1 MVGSGGPRPS
11 VPSLSSSSLPAAGL
25 GWTSSIKF
33 HLIFGARL
41 YISGF
46 GQIEE
51 KCKVITCRSS
61 FNHTASLL
69 SERRGKMSEIKEAKM
84 MSPDHCVAANTHVVE
99 IRKFYIL
106 VASKFQN
113 FYTVCCIQSEVAQR
127 ALEEG
132 DL

>member
-1 MVGSGGPRPS
+1 MVGSGGLRPS
-11 VPSLSSSSLPAAGL
+11 VPSLSSSSSLPAAGL

-61 FNHTASLL
+61 FNHTTRHYCLKV
-69 SERRGKMSEIKEAKM
+69 EKIMSEIIEEKRM
-84 MSPDHCVAANTHVVE
+84 PPDHCAAANTHIVE
-99 IRKFYIL
+99 IRKFYIS
-106 VASKFQN
+106 VAGKF
-113 FYTVCCIQSEVAQR
+113 
-127 ALEEG
+127 LEFLHCVLHSVRSSTEST
-132 DL
+132 